1 MTNTRSD
8 RPRVQTAFRPLR
20 WRLAWF
26 VGLWATS
33 VIALATVGYAIRAV
47 LI

>member
-8 RPRVQTAFRPLR
+8 RRHVQTPSRPLR

-26 VGLWATS
+26 VGLWAVS
-33 VIALATVGYAIRAV
+33 ILALGAVGYAIRI
-47 LI
+47 LLN